1 VPNDNNGASDVF
13 YSVVGGSYGGTRLSQ
28 VPGTTPLDGTGDL
41 NDDTYLLDVTPDL
54 GCNSDSPTCANDI
67 LMASNASNFSTDDFD
82 ATPGCEFECVG
93 EIQDVFSY
101 DFATGPENGPTLA
114 TVNNDGDPA
123 YADDSTYDGFLTFAY
138 KPGGI
143 SDDGS
148 AATFV
153 STAPNLDLGDT
164 NHYADAFVR
173 RFGGS
178 SSPGA
183 GDPYSVTATTGPGAD
198 PNNLRIDLV
207 FRCGTVSYPVAVA
220 LRPDAVSGT
229 SASWS
234 VNVDPSLI
242 GSCPAGSGLVA
253 IANDGFSTS
262 EGVRAST
269 QPSLTSQPPAPAIYG
284 PAPGDAYSTYLQYST
299 VTLDGTARDAEDG
312 VLPGSRLNWFI
323 TPPGGS
329 EAAAGTGTSVRKAP
343 PTGGW
348 APGVYGV
355 RLLATDS
362 NSNRTSTTS
371 TFTVLEDQ
379 DNDGVPVLKD
389 RIAGATGT
397 PCSSTS
403 LSGDSDPSNA
413 FDDPDGDGVATV
425 DEIAFGEQPC
435 VAATGG
441 TAGATTLRVA
451 PNPVPT
457 SSGTPVTAYLT
468 VSNAAETQ
476 VLASSLRTKL
486 TATPPPG
493 ALDAGTPQSIDL
505 GLLSSSAT
513 STLLTA
519 KYPRQ
524 PILDFAK
531 KYNLYGRP
539 IAVRLTGYVSGSGP
553 ITATTTIS
561 VKK

>member
-1 VPNDNNGASDVF
+1 
-13 YSVVGGSYGGTRLSQ
+13 
-28 VPGTTPLDGTGDL
+28 
-41 NDDTYLLDVTPDL
+41 
-54 GCNSDSPTCANDI
+54 
-67 LMASNASNFSTDDFD
+67 MASNASNFSADDFAAD
-82 ATPGCEFECVG
+82 PECEFECLD

-101 DFATGPENGPTLA
+101 DFATGSEDGPTLA

-123 YADDSTYDGFLTFAY
+123 YADGSTYDGSLTFAY

-143 SDDGS
+143 SDEGS

-153 STAPNLDLGDT
+153 STAPNLDVGDT

-173 RFGGS
+173 RFGGG

-183 GDPYSVTATTGPGAD
+183 GDPYSVSATTGSGAD

-220 LRPDAVSGT
+220 LKPDAVSGT
-229 SASWS
+229 SATWS

-242 GSCPAGSGLVA
+242 GSCPPGSGLVA

-262 EGVRAST
+262 ESVRAST

-343 PTGGW
+343 PAGGW

-362 NSNRTSTTS
+362 DGKQTSTTS
-371 TFTVLEDQ
+371 TFTVLEDK

-389 RIAGATGT
+389 RIAGTTGT

-403 LSGDSDPSNA
+403 LSGDADPSNA
-413 FDDPDGDGVATV
+413 FDDPDGDGVSTI
-425 DEIAFGEQPC
+425 DEVALDEQPC

-441 TAGATTLRVA
+441 TAGATTLQIN

-476 VLASSLRTKL
+476 VLASSLRTRF
-486 TATPPPG
+486 TATPPSG
-493 ALDAGTPQSIDL
+493 ALSAGNPVSIDVP
-505 GLLSSSAT
+505 LLSSSAT
-513 STLLTA
+513 STRFTA
-519 KYPRQ
+519 KYARQ
-524 PILDFAK
+524 QILDFART
-531 KYNLYGRP
+531 YNLYGRP

-553 ITATTTIS
+553 ITATTTLT